1 MQKSASKIIDFI
13 KYNNAAIIIFSVVFI
28 FGAGVFAAEPDA
40 IGKKQTRVEGIDN
53 TLLLAVDLE
62 NHDFGFK
69 IEKIESDE
77 KYYYATFTYLD
88 ISAINNAWQYG
99 TRERTI
105 KVTKNLKE
113 DLGGFLAGELGEIK
127 DKRLKELREAKESAI
142 KDGEEKRIE
151 VTEYTGLIGK
161 TMDLAGDVFPGYE
174 PVKKIELPTP
184 ATAGALTA
192 GFENSSGDGAETVS
206 GSDNLTQVYNNY
218 ITEND
223 PDSDNIFGNLD
234 NCPNV
239 ANSGQE
245 DADGDGVGDAC
256 DSEDG
261 SVNGENHGAENGA
274 TGDDAVE
281 GTPTVDGETAGS
293 GATAPGGGENLQ
305 PGQNEPEDVQVIEL
319 PVNPAP
325 VAESQ
330 PAPVPADLP
339 SD

>member
-40 IGKKQTRVEGIDN
+40 IGQKQTRVEGIDN

-88 ISAINNAWQYG
+88 ISVINSAWQYG

-127 DKRLKELREAKESAI
+127 DKRLKELMEVKAGAI
-142 KDGEEKRIE
+142 KNGEEKRIE
-151 VTEYTGLIGK
+151 VIEYTGLIGK
-161 TMDLAGDVFPGYE
+161 TMNLAGNVFPGYE

-192 GFENSSGDGAETVS
+192 GFENSSGDGAETAS
-206 GSDNLTQVYNNY
+206 GPDNLTQVYNNY

-223 PDSDNIFGNLD
+223 PDSDNIFGNFD

-245 DADGDGVGDAC
+245 DADGDGNGDAC
-256 DSEDG
+256 DLEDG
-261 SVNGENHGAENGA
+261 NANGENSGPDNGA
-274 TGDDAVE
+274 TGDGTAGE
-281 GTPTVDGETAGS
+281 TPTAGGETAGS
-293 GATAPGGGENLQ
+293 DATVPGGGENSQ
-305 PGQNEPEDVQVIEL
+305 PGQSEPEDVQVIEL
-319 PVNPAP
+319 PVNPEP
-325 VAESQ
+325 VAESE
-330 PAPVPADLP
+330 PALVPADLP